1 MHNLLSANELMIVM
15 HQRCIAPTCQ
25 VFIENLT
32 QPLII
37 VNSFLYYIYKMS
49 QVQEI
54 TPDQLGG
61 IDTNEVASMTLKD
74 GTLIVINGGEE
85 VQAQQEEEFVQE
97 EQPQEE
103 VQAEEV
109 AEEQTQEN
117 QLRARP
123 LPGRMVMPVPV
134 PVCM

>member
-1 MHNLLSANELMIVM
+1 
-15 HQRCIAPTCQ
+15 
-25 VFIENLT
+25 
-32 QPLII
+32 
-37 VNSFLYYIYKMS
+37 MS

-134 PVCM
+134 RPVVPARNACS